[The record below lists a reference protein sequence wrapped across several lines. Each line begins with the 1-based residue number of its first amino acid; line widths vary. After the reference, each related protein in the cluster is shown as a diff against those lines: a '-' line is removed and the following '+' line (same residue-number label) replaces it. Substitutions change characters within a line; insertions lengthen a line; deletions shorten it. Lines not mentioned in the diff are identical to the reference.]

1 MNDEIRSMLKDA
13 GIIVAITLIAGLVL
27 GGVYQLTKD
36 PIAEQKKIKK
46 QKACQEVFAEAGSFA
61 EVEGFDPEE
70 AAFVLASSDIP
81 YQSQDIDEVMAAQ
94 DASGNTIGY
103 VLTVTSHEG
112 YGGDIQFTMGVT
124 NEGVLNGI
132 SLLSISETA
141 GLGMRADEVLKPQ
154 FAGKSAE
161 KYEYT
166 KTGVVAENQ
175 IDAISGATI
184 TTNAVVNGV
193 NAGLYYFQNA
203 LGGAGE

>member
-1 MNDEIRSMLKDA
+1 MNNEIRSMFKDA

-27 GGVYQLTKD
+27 GGVYQLTKE
-36 PIAEQKKIKK
+36 PIEEQKRLKK
-46 QKACQEVFAEAGSFA
+46 QLACQEVFAEADSFT
-61 EVEGFDPEE
+61 ELEGFDTQE
-70 AAFVLASSDIP
+70 AALVLASSDIP
-81 YQSQDIDEVMAAQ
+81 YQSQDIDEVMIAQ
-94 DASGNTIGY
+94 DGAGNTLGC

-166 KTGVVAENQ
+166 KTGAVADNQ

-193 NAGLYYFQNA
+193 NAGLYYFQNE
-203 LGGAGE
+203 LGGAAK

>member
-27 GGVYQLTKD
+27 GGVYQLTKE
-36 PIAEQKKIKK
+36 PIEEQKRIKK
-46 QKACQEVFAEAGSFA
+46 AKACEEVYAEADSF
-61 EVEGFDPEE
+61 EE
-70 AAFVLASSDIP
+70 AADFDAEAAAAVLAAEYP
-81 YQSQDIDEVMAAQ
+81 SQDIDEVMEAV
-94 DASGNTIGY
+94 DASGNIVGY
-103 VLTVTSHEG
+103 VLTVTTHEG

-132 SLLSISETA
+132 SILSISETA
-141 GLGMRADEVLKPQ
+141 GLGMRAEEVLKPQ
-154 FAGKSAE
+154 FAGKTAE

-166 KTGVVAENQ
+166 KTGAVAENQ

-203 LGGAGE
+203 LGGGAE

>member
-1 MNDEIRSMLKDA
+1 MNDEIKSMLKDA

-27 GGVYQLTKD
+27 GGVYQLTKE
-36 PIAEQKKIKK
+36 PIEEQKRIKK
-46 QKACQEVFAEAGSFA
+46 ANACKEVYAEAASFT
-61 EVEGFDPEE
+61 EMKDFDTE
-70 AAFVLASSDIP
+70 AAASVLAAEYP
-81 YQSQDIDEVMAAQ
+81 AQDIDEVMEAV
-94 DASGNTIGY
+94 DGSGNTIGY
-103 VLTVTSHEG
+103 VLTVTTHEG

-124 NEGVLNGI
+124 DEGMLNGI
-132 SLLSISETA
+132 SILSISETA
-141 GLGMRADEVLKPQ
+141 GLGMRAEEVLKPQ

-166 KTGVVAENQ
+166 KTGAVSESQ

-203 LGGAGE
+203 LGGGAE